1 MASVCECLLFDF
13 ALCSDV
19 ECSAELNKKII
30 SSSVLLDI
38 YYIFG
43 LNFIGEI
50 EIQQL
55 MKSQEFTINL

>member
-1 MASVCECLLFDF
+1 M
-13 ALCSDV
+13 
-19 ECSAELNKKII
+19 

-38 YYIFG
+38 YNIFG